1 MDALEAARTAKSFA
15 KAILAEEFV
24 NDIRVEEVEPDEFNE
39 KIWYVTVS
47 FRRPTD
53 PEDGENP
60 AFDFI
65 RTNRIVKV
73 AKFSSAIKGE
83 YWEGLSLSKPPQ
95 VPF

>member
-1 MDALEAARTAKSFA
+1 MDALDAARTAKTFA
-15 KAILAEEFV
+15 KAILAEEHV
-24 NDIRVEEVEPDEFNE
+24 NDIRVEEVEPDESNQ
-39 KIWYVTVS
+39 KVWYVTVS

-73 AKFSSAIKGE
+73 VKLSSTVKGE
-83 YWEGLSLSKPPQ
+83 YWEGLSMSKPPQ